1 MKEKMLALLLTAA
14 MLLAVCAGC
23 GSGAASSAA
32 PAQTE
37 ESTEAAPETPA
48 TEAPAAH
55 ADENQPEEASTGEEP
70 EPMSWTTPRPTPTW
84 TLLHIRKCSKA

>member
-37 ESTEAAPETPA
+37 GKHRSR
-48 TEAPAAH
+48 
-55 ADENQPEEASTGEEP
+55 S
-70 EPMSWTTPRPTPTW
+70 
-84 TLLHIRKCSKA
+84 